1 MNIFNPMTV
10 KKYLDQNKLEEAK
23 KYLKNSYFPT
33 ENNCYI
39 RFNIQTQK
47 PVLIT
52 KEDLIKS
59 LPSDLNNLDY
69 LDEKKIKYSR
79 STKWTAKD
87 YLTSCEFLDLD
98 NIVLPIV
105 DLTTT
110 NVMIEKTLTKNNW
123 RFLGENETG
132 EEIKEDVQEI
142 KQKYI
147 NMAESLPFRMK
158 ELADINLDDYNT
170 DISKINKHLFEVL
183 CSSDGPQYEYILNF
197 LAFTVVGHTVETALY
212 IQSSERC
219 GKGIFFNFLH
229 KMLGNRM
236 YKTSSTETIL
246 KYNKPFEGRV
256 LLNFDELPQ
265 SKDDTILSDKLKTLI
280 TEPFF
285 RCRDIY
291 AGGYD
296 QDNTFNIIITTN
308 NNAVSLT
315 SQNNQRYVCLD
326 VSKHRQGDT
335 DYFNGIAASMNKP
348 NVKKAYYKYLLERY
362 EKVKGVDMTKKPES
376 QTRNEKLTISMPTFM
391 RYIKE
396 YYILKNSGLNIKC
409 TDLISH
415 YNEVYKKNV
424 SGVAIHRDL
433 KKINIVKKRVKSKE
447 TNKLETRFIAPH
459 EQLHKIFVSN
469 HWLVEEFE
477 DVEDIEGL
485 ENDDDKCDVEQENQR
500 LKKELEKLHKQAEEN
515 TDEIDEYFDEIQ
527 EREEEIRNLKK
538 ELEQKSALF
547 EATNNT
553 VTEETNTIETKTKT
567 KTKPTGVRS
576 KVIDITPNEK
586 TLDCPKDV
594 YEKI

>member
-1 MNIFNPMTV
+1 
-10 KKYLDQNKLEEAK
+10 
-23 KYLKNSYFPT
+23 
-33 ENNCYI
+33 
-39 RFNIQTQK
+39 
-47 PVLIT
+47 
-52 KEDLIKS
+52 
-59 LPSDLNNLDY
+59 
-69 LDEKKIKYSR
+69 
-79 STKWTAKD
+79 
-87 YLTSCEFLDLD
+87 
-98 NIVLPIV
+98 
-105 DLTTT
+105 
-110 NVMIEKTLTKNNW
+110 
-123 RFLGENETG
+123 
-132 EEIKEDVQEI
+132 
-142 KQKYI
+142 
-147 NMAESLPFRMK
+147 
-158 ELADINLDDYNT
+158 
-170 DISKINKHLFEVL
+170 
-183 CSSDGPQYEYILNF
+183 
-197 LAFTVVGHTVETALY
+197 
-212 IQSSERC
+212 
-219 GKGIFFNFLH
+219 
-229 KMLGNRM
+229 
-236 YKTSSTETIL
+236 
-246 KYNKPFEGRV
+246 
-256 LLNFDELPQ
+256 
-265 SKDDTILSDKLKTLI
+265 
-280 TEPFF
+280 
-285 RCRDIY
+285 
-291 AGGYD
+291 
-296 QDNTFNIIITTN
+296 
-308 NNAVSLT
+308 
-315 SQNNQRYVCLD
+315 
-326 VSKHRQGDT
+326 
-335 DYFNGIAASMNKP
+335 
-348 NVKKAYYKYLLERY
+348 
-362 EKVKGVDMTKKPES
+362 
-376 QTRNEKLTISMPTFM
+376 MPTFM